1 MDAIKRFEGFAARS
15 HWDYAQNTN
24 GFGTRAQFP
33 GEVIDHAE
41 AEKRFRSEIAAAH
54 RIVEKFAP
62 NLDEGS
68 KAALTSLT
76 FNAGAAW
83 TRSGLGEAIKSGDI
97 ATARNIFLEYNK
109 AGGETLTGLVAR
121 RSVEAAWFGQQEVSS
136 NPEVMARGIPA
147 TAVPTVH
154 VLHEM
159 ATSTGNAANQV
170 HAQKSWSSWQLAQ
183 VPSQAPLAT
192 SHLPGSHIDA
202 APREISMWALT
213 SSVGFKALLS
223 LLSLS
228 ETRLDGHNDSPANRE
243 SDHTGFFDSAN
254 V

>member
-1 MDAIKRFEGFAARS
+1 MNAIKRFEGFAARS

-121 RSVEAAWFGQQEVSS
+121 RSVEAAWFGQQDVSS
-136 NPEVMARGIPA
+136 NPEVKTRGIPQP
-147 TAVPTVH
+147 AVPTAH

-159 ATSTGNAANQV
+159 ATSTANAANRS
-170 HAQKSWSSWQLAQ
+170 ARPEILAEPAAGSSAISGTAGN
-183 VPSQAPLAT
+183 VT
-192 SHLPGSHIDA
+192 SA
-202 APREISMWALT
+202 R
-213 SSVGFKALLS
+213 
-223 LLSLS
+223 
-228 ETRLDGHNDSPANRE
+228 
-243 SDHTGFFDSAN
+243 
-254 V
+254 